1 MNPID
6 IVILIVAVAIVG
18 GVITLSIVRNK
29 QGKSIGC
36 DCSSCHKNCPNRQKT
51 KGEEQ

>member
-6 IVILIVAVAIVG
+6 VVILVAAIAAVVGVIALAIV
-18 GVITLSIVRNK
+18 RKK

-36 DCSSCHKNCPNRQKT
+36 DCSSCRKNCPNRQNT
-51 KGEEQ
+51 KEE

>member
-6 IVILIVAVAIVG
+6 VVILVTALAAVVGVIALAIV
-18 GVITLSIVRNK
+18 RKK

-36 DCSSCHKNCPNRQKT
+36 DCSTCHKNCPNRRNNE
-51 KGEEQ
+51 GEKQ